1 MVLSYGEGGVM
12 GLGCEGSG
20 RSVGRYMG
28 ELVKGTSLLVML
40 QACVLYKPRAKLRW
54 GPGLLCC

>member
-1 MVLSYGEGGVM
+1 M